1 MASDRRS
8 MMGGFQSIFSMAF
21 GTGRR
26 TSRPG
31 SRTRTAAALLA
42 AALLYGAGPATA
54 ESPSLDDPP
63 VQTGQRASRT
73 GAREAGATVAAAKAR
88 VSMSAE
94 RQASS
99 PPPASEMKRRTA
111 AGDDGLPLT
120 RAAARQRVEAMS
132 PAAWLAHFGPVAI
145 ERHE

>member
-1 MASDRRS
+1 MTGWA
-8 MMGGFQSIFSMAF
+8 
-21 GTGRR
+21 GRR
-26 TSRPG
+26 TSGPG

-54 ESPSLDDPP
+54 ESPSLSGPP
-63 VQTGQRASRT
+63 VQAERASRT

-94 RQASS
+94 GQAGS
-99 PPPASEMKRRTA
+99 PPPTSAMTRRTGA
-111 AGDDGLPLT
+111 DDNGLPLT
-120 RAAARQRVEAMS
+120 RAAARQRVEEMS
-132 PAAWLAHFGPVAI
+132 PAAWLAHFGPVSI